1 MQLTHSPHCRTVLC
15 VPDRDYLVNLNVAL
29 LWRNQS
35 LKYIYN
41 SRVSIKKVFFSRLV
55 ISWCET
61 LPTCTTTTHSGG
73 SSRLR
78 WWKTRL
84 WIVYVNNE
92 ELAWLKTLR
101 ISLLWIYNWC
111 AFILITS
118 ILCAASVVFSA
129 NFTKLKLR
137 FTVHQSPH
145 KTHRQ
150 TTNDEGRYLNLV
162 RTGWLPKTQTE
173 LRNYWLFSLF
183 PVQSIN

>member
-35 LKYIYN
+35 LKNIYN
-41 SRVSIKKVFFSRLV
+41 SRVSIKKKFFFFSELD
-55 ISWCET
+55 SWFHGARHFQ
-61 LPTCTTTTHSGG
+61 LAQQQHSSGG

-92 ELAWLKTLR
+92 KLAWLKTLR

-118 ILCAASVVFSA
+118 ILCA
-129 NFTKLKLR
+129 
-137 FTVHQSPH
+137 
-145 KTHRQ
+145 
-150 TTNDEGRYLNLV
+150 
-162 RTGWLPKTQTE
+162 
-173 LRNYWLFSLF
+173 SLCGF
-183 PVQSIN
+183 LCQFHPAEAEIYCPPIPP

>member
-1 MQLTHSPHCRTVLC
+1 MQLTHSPHRRSVLC
-15 VPDRDYLVNLNVAL
+15 VLDRDYLVNLNVAL

-35 LKYIYN
+35 LKNIYN
-41 SRVSIKKVFFSRLV
+41 SRVSIKKKSFSLSLD
-55 ISWCET
+55 SWFHGARHFQ
-61 LPTCTTTTHSGG
+61 LAQQQHSGG

-111 AFILITS
+111 AFVRITS
-118 ILCAASVVFSA
+118 ILCASLCGFLA
-129 NFTKLKLR
+129 NFTKLQLR
-137 FTVHQSPH
+137 FTVHQSRH
-145 KTHRQ
+145 KNHRQ
-150 TTNDEGRYLNLV
+150 TSQRWRKILNSCSGC
-162 RTGWLPKTQTE
+162 RDPNWAQE
-173 LRNYWLFSLF
+173 LLTFLSLF